1 MTITPDN
8 TIYWEWGVLHLNATL
23 AFTWVV
29 MILLVGSSWL
39 ITRKLTIDAEIP
51 RWQNLLEVLVT
62 GIRNQIEEVSG
73 QEATRYLSFIG
84 TLFIFI
90 LTSNL
95 LELIPGFVSPTGSL
109 STTTALAIS
118 VFIAVPVFGIANDG
132 VGAYLKQ
139 YIEPTPLMLPFNI
152 IGEITRT
159 ISLAIRLYGNI
170 MSGTVIVGI
179 LLSLT
184 PFFFP
189 LLMQL
194 LGLITGIVQAY
205 IFAMLSMVY
214 IASATTAHQQPETDE
229 TSKGDQNG

>member
-214 IASATTAHQQPETDE
+214 IASATTAHQQPETDK